1 MHFCGLPWRRKQ
13 RRNRSSAGVSPADER
28 GDDDAPGGAAA
39 VGAGLLRVR
48 VGVRG
53 RVVAFA
59 PPAAKPEG
67 VEEEEE
73 EVQGQAQQG
82 YGAEQQNG
90 LARHTHTQKHTFKQP
105 PGQVF
110 S

>member
-1 MHFCGLPWRRKQ
+1 MANWFERETF
-13 RRNRSSAGVSPADER
+13 SPADER
-28 GDDDAPGGAAA
+28 GDDDAPGSAAA

-53 RVVAFA
+53 VVALA

-73 EVQGQAQQG
+73 EVQAQTQQRH
-82 YGAEQQNG
+82 GAEQQDG
-90 LARHTHTQKHTFKQP
+90 LSGKETHVQTVLMSDFT
-105 PGQVF
+105 
-110 S
+110 